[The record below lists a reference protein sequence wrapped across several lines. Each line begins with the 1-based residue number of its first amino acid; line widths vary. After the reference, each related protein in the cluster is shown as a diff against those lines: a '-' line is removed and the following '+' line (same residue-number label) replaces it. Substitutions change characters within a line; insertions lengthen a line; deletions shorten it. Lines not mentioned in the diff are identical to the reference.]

1 MKLKVYVTLV
11 KSMPGWHRVFSA
23 SSLDVPELC
32 RGACCDR
39 DTSVPFASVIV
50 WRNRGEVSTSPI
62 SHQSQSLGKIKT
74 FAHVWQS
81 LVICC
86 ALNSMVTWWS
96 ERHGYMVWHYITLTK
111 PSDFLW
117 KIAFECYDG
126 LYQIVLQDS
135 WLVQTA
141 TPMMS
146 FIWKEGHFSEI
157 HRSIAQAQ
165 RKQISNELFLC
176 LHNPLLRKVLN
187 DFRRYSLCGFTPE
200 FQNQF
205 TSQLT
210 PTLAERHY

>member
-1 MKLKVYVTLV
+1 M
-11 KSMPGWHRVFSA
+11 
-23 SSLDVPELC
+23 SSLPRVSKPQDYVGELAVIATHRGHLRQWLYGGTEEKCQQVQLAIRVSLWARSKHLLMCDRVWWFDVPWT
-32 RGACCDR
+32 RWWR
-39 DTSVPFASVIV
+39 DKV
-50 WRNRGEVSTSPI
+50 RD
-62 SHQSQSLGKIKT
+62 
-74 FAHVWQS
+74 
-81 LVICC
+81 
-86 ALNSMVTWWS
+86 
-96 ERHGYMVWHYITLTK
+96 MVWHYITLTK

-205 TSQLT
+205 IIDTHSCWEALLNSYDYIIIEMLDLCT
-210 PTLAERHY
+210 IFW

>member
-11 KSMPGWHRVFSA
+11 KSMPGLHRVFSA
-23 SSLDVPELC
+23 SSLDAPELC
-32 RGACCDR
+32 QGTVIATHRGHLRQWLYGGTEEKCQQVQLAIRVSLWARSKHLLMCDR
-39 DTSVPFASVIV
+39 VWWFALPWTRW
-50 WRNRGEVSTSPI
+50 WRDEV
-62 SHQSQSLGKIKT
+62 
-74 FAHVWQS
+74 
-81 LVICC
+81 
-86 ALNSMVTWWS
+86 
-96 ERHGYMVWHYITLTK
+96 RDMVWHYITLTK